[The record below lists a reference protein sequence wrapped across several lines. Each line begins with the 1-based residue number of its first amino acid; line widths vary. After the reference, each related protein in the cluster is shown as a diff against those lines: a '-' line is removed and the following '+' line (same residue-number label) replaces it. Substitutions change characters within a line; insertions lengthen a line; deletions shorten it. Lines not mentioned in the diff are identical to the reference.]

1 MVYTIQMDL
10 YIDDDEIYLD
20 DEIKE
25 AIEEGMSV
33 ISATVDHIKVVEIND

>member
-10 YIDDDEIYLD
+10 YIDDDEIYSD

-33 ISATVDHIKVVEIND
+33 TSATVDHIKVVEVND